1 MRWDDIPATSVA
13 KYSNTPV
20 PFSITDIYT
29 EEPIDA
35 HHVGRFL
42 ADDGIWKGTLI
53 KANTGARLTGFP
65 QVDLNTDM
73 HC

>member
-1 MRWDDIPATSVA
+1 MRWEDILATSVA
-13 KYSNTPV
+13 KYLNTPV
-20 PFSITDIYT
+20 LFNITDIYT

-42 ADDGIWKGTLI
+42 ADDGIWKGILT

-65 QVDLNTDM
+65 QVY
-73 HC
+73 